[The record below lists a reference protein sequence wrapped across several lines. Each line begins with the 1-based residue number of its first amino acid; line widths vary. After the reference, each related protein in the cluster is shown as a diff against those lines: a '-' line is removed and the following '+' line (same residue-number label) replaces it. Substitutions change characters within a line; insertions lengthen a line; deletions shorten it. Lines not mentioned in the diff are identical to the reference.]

1 MKKWKKEA
9 EYSLQLQAIKTHFL
23 EQKIEAHSF

>member
-1 MKKWKKEA
+1 MKKWKKA